1 MDLQGKIEKF
11 NVPEIFQLIA
21 SGRRTGTLGLH
32 RHNQS
37 VMVYFQDG
45 NITYAYTPNRRNRL
59 GDRLIARGKIARKE
73 LKDVLLYQRQTGDK
87 RRLGAIL
94 IEKKLASADD
104 IDEVLREQITDT
116 IYSLMTWDEGVF
128 KFYEGRFPTQ
138 EHTVLTLPTESLI
151 LEGVRR
157 TDEMLQLMSKLP
169 AFNQPIQIRPVRDG
183 QPVDIRLSADEW
195 NLLAL
200 CDGKRTIGRLLSDS
214 GFDPLVS
221 LKILLKLL
229 AAQIV
234 EVVAGE
240 EDGLPDAEWRDIE
253 RKLDVLTALLNRF
266 LEKA

>member
-11 NVPEIFQLIA
+11 NVPEILQLIA

-37 VMVYFQDG
+37 VIVYFHDG

-59 GDRLIARGKIARKE
+59 GDRLIARGKIAHKE
-73 LKDVLLYQRQTGDK
+73 LKDVLMYQRQTGDK

-94 IEKKLASADD
+94 VEKKLASESD
-104 IDEVLREQITDT
+104 IEEVLREQITDT

-138 EHTVLTLPTESLI
+138 EQTILTLPTESLI

-169 AFNQPIQIRPVRDG
+169 AFNKPIRIKPMRDG
-183 QPVDIRLSADEW
+183 NPVEIRLSADEW
-195 NLLAL
+195 NLLTL
-200 CDGKRTIGRLLSDS
+200 CDGKRTIGRILSDF
-214 GFDPLVS
+214 GTDPLIS

-229 AAQIV
+229 ATEIA
-234 EVVAGE
+234 EVVVEE
-240 EDGLPDAEWRDIE
+240 EDGLPDSEWQSIE
-253 RKLDVLTALLNRF
+253 RKLDMLTTLLNRF